1 MWDLLVHPVLLVQL
15 EELVSR
21 VLRAS
26 LVLLEELV
34 QQETLGP
41 WVLQVLVV
49 MLGSQVI
56 LAEKDA
62 LVQLAQLA
70 SQGSRVLQDLQ
81 DSLAY
86 QDHKDHKDSRVILE
100 HKALLV
106 VLVLLVMLVVMDL
119 KGLKVKLEH

>member
-1 MWDLLVHPVLLVQL
+1 MWDLQVHPVLLVQL
-15 EELVSR
+15 AMLDSKVQ
-21 VLRAS
+21 RAS

-34 QQETLGP
+34 QQETLAP

-49 MLGSQVI
+49 MLDSQVI
-56 LAEKDA
+56 LAEKDV
-62 LVQLAQLA
+62 LVLPAQLA

-81 DSLAY
+81 DSSAY

-106 VLVLLVMLVVMDL
+106 VLVLLVLLVVMDL
-119 KGLKVKLEH
+119 KDLKVKLEH